1 MARKRNPFPGETGIH
16 PVCNGH
22 NRLPH
27 PDVTNCKVHNPIIII
42 NSVMKIVII
51 FIIISILPCCSD
63 IDSQYFNGE
72 IKEVNVK
79 NVISKNINSTHVPI
93 KGIATGIIAAYDSL
107 LICWSPSYPEH
118 FFNIINIDTGKEIGY
133 FCKKGQ
139 GNKEI
144 ITTNCISQLFKKNDK
159 LMTLLHAPNE
169 KKLLVWDLSSSIK
182 KGTTTYDTII
192 PYDNNHILFSF
203 YQIENVLFAYKPA
216 EEINSQE
223 ATTPHYE
230 KRTIYTN
237 QLIQDFPIYKTKSIQ
252 NPNAKS
258 PLDFFFYTWDAI
270 KPDGSKIVQVMRH
283 LPQINI
289 IDTQTGKI
297 TSYRIKN
304 NPNFSLLETSME
316 SMNVFYNHVHAD
328 DNYIYATYW
337 GKEPWD
343 DRFGV
348 EVPILNT
355 IHVFD
360 WHGNLLYKLTTDKS
374 FFRVWSDPVRKR
386 LYTIDMNTDEVY
398 YIDLKEL

>member
-1 MARKRNPFPGETGIH
+1 M
-16 PVCNGH
+16 
-22 NRLPH
+22 
-27 PDVTNCKVHNPIIII
+27 
-42 NSVMKIVII
+42 
-51 FIIISILPCCSD
+51 
-63 IDSQYFNGE
+63 Q
-72 IKEVNVK
+72 
-79 NVISKNINSTHVPI
+79 
-93 KGIATGIIAAYDSL
+93 
-107 LICWSPSYPEH
+107 
-118 FFNIINIDTGKEIGY
+118 
-133 FCKKGQ
+133 
-139 GNKEI
+139 
-144 ITTNCISQLFKKNDK
+144 
-159 LMTLLHAPNE
+159 
-169 KKLLVWDLSSSIK
+169 

-304 NPNFSLLETSME
+304 NPNFSSME
-316 SMNVFYNHVHAD
+316 HMHCLFQ
-328 DNYIYATYW
+328 YA
-337 GKEPWD
+337 
-343 DRFGV
+343 F
-348 EVPILNT
+348 L
-355 IHVFD
+355 
-360 WHGNLLYKLTTDKS
+360 
-374 FFRVWSDPVRKR
+374 
-386 LYTIDMNTDEVY
+386 
-398 YIDLKEL
+398 

>member
-51 FIIISILPCCSD
+51 FIIISLLPCCSD

-182 KGTTTYDTII
+182 KRY
-192 PYDNNHILFSF
+192 NNIRYH
-203 YQIENVLFAYKPA
+203 
-216 EEINSQE
+216 
-223 ATTPHYE
+223 H
-230 KRTIYTN
+230 
-237 QLIQDFPIYKTKSIQ
+237 
-252 NPNAKS
+252 
-258 PLDFFFYTWDAI
+258 
-270 KPDGSKIVQVMRH
+270 
-283 LPQINI
+283 
-289 IDTQTGKI
+289 
-297 TSYRIKN
+297 
-304 NPNFSLLETSME
+304 SL
-316 SMNVFYNHVHAD
+316 
-328 DNYIYATYW
+328 
-337 GKEPWD
+337 
-343 DRFGV
+343 
-348 EVPILNT
+348 
-355 IHVFD
+355 
-360 WHGNLLYKLTTDKS
+360 
-374 FFRVWSDPVRKR
+374 
-386 LYTIDMNTDEVY
+386 
-398 YIDLKEL
+398 

>member
-51 FIIISILPCCSD
+51 FIIISLLPCCSD

-144 ITTNCISQLFKKNDK
+144 ISTNCISQLFKKNDK

-237 QLIQDFPIYKTKSIQ
+237 QLIQDFPIYKTKSI
-252 NPNAKS
+252 
-258 PLDFFFYTWDAI
+258 
-270 KPDGSKIVQVMRH
+270 
-283 LPQINI
+283 
-289 IDTQTGKI
+289 I
-297 TSYRIKN
+297 T
-304 NPNFSLLETSME
+304 
-316 SMNVFYNHVHAD
+316 
-328 DNYIYATYW
+328 
-337 GKEPWD
+337 
-343 DRFGV
+343 
-348 EVPILNT
+348 
-355 IHVFD
+355 
-360 WHGNLLYKLTTDKS
+360 
-374 FFRVWSDPVRKR
+374 VR
-386 LYTIDMNTDEVY
+386 
-398 YIDLKEL
+398 

>member
-1 MARKRNPFPGETGIH
+1 
-16 PVCNGH
+16 
-22 NRLPH
+22 
-27 PDVTNCKVHNPIIII
+27 
-42 NSVMKIVII
+42 MKIVII

-144 ITTNCISQLFKKNDK
+144 ISTNCISQLFKKNDK

-270 KPDGSKIVQVMRH
+270 NKARRFKNCTSHETFTSNKYHRHSNRQNYQLPDKKQSQLFSFG
-283 LPQINI
+283 NI
-289 IDTQTGKI
+289 YG
-297 TSYRIKN
+297 
-304 NPNFSLLETSME
+304 
-316 SMNVFYNHVHAD
+316 
-328 DNYIYATYW
+328 IY
-337 GKEPWD
+337 EC
-343 DRFGV
+343 F
-348 EVPILNT
+348 L
-355 IHVFD
+355 
-360 WHGNLLYKLTTDKS
+360 
-374 FFRVWSDPVRKR
+374 
-386 LYTIDMNTDEVY
+386 
-398 YIDLKEL
+398 